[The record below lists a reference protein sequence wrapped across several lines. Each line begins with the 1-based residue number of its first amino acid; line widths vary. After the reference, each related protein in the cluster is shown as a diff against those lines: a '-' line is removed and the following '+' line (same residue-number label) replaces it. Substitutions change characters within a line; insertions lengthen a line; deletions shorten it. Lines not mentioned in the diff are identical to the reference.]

1 MINKKLLL
9 FLFFVLFVFF
19 QLHPLTETKAQNQPL
34 KLIRDAEIEQVIRTI
49 AQPILRAANLDPQS
63 VSFILIQDSS
73 LNAFVSAGS
82 NIFIHT
88 GLIEAID
95 DPGELMGVLAHEIG
109 HITGGHIIARKAF
122 GQKSVAQA
130 LIGSLL
136 SIGAAVA
143 LQKPEIGIAGLITGP
158 GIARNQLFAYSR
170 IQEAS
175 ADQAAL
181 RFLERAQL
189 PACGML
195 SFLEKLQDQE
205 LLPQTYQSQYLRTH
219 PLIRE
224 RIRVI
229 RNHRQSDQCSE
240 NILPEVI
247 IEATKR
253 IRAKLTGFL
262 NPNQALL
269 RYTSDDPSAH
279 ARYGRAIAFYRQGST
294 TQALTLFESLIEQE
308 PENSFFYEMKGQIL
322 RENGQIQEA
331 IQPYEQAVAYAPEV
345 PLLRISL
352 AQLLLERDDDTLLDS
367 AISHLTKAQQQ
378 LVVAQDI
385 QIPFLWRLLAT
396 AYGRKKLNG
405 LMHYAL
411 TEENFLLGNTQ
422 ATLLQARYAAQLL
435 PQGSPSWIR
444 VQDIQTAIQGRI
456 P

>member
-1 MINKKLLL
+1 MINKKRLL

-19 QLHPLTETKAQNQPL
+19 QLHTLTETKAQ

-49 AQPILRAANLDPQS
+49 AQPILRAANIDPQS

-73 LNAFVSAGS
+73 VNAFVSAGS
-82 NIFIHT
+82 HIFIHT

-109 HITGGHIIARKAF
+109 HITGGHLISRKAF

-143 LQKPEIGIAGLITGP
+143 LQRPEIGIAGLITSP

-181 RFLERAQL
+181 RFLERAKL

-205 LLPQTYQSQYLRTH
+205 LLPKTYQSQYLRTH

-229 RNHRQSDQCSE
+229 RNHRQSAQCSE
-240 NILPEVI
+240 SVLPEVI
-247 IEATKR
+247 IEATRR
-253 IRAKLTGFL
+253 IRAKLIGFL
-262 NPNQALL
+262 NPSQALL

-279 ARYGRAIAFYRQGST
+279 ARYGRAIAFYRQGSI
-294 TQALTLFESLIEQE
+294 TQALTLFDSLIDQE
-308 PENSFFYEMKGQIL
+308 PENPFFYEMKGQIL
-322 RENGQIQEA
+322 RENGRIQEA
-331 IQPYEQAVAYAPEV
+331 IQPYEQAVAYAPKV
-345 PLLRISL
+345 PLLRIAL
-352 AQLLLERDDDTLLDS
+352 AQVLLEMDDDTLLDS

-385 QIPFLWRLLAT
+385 QTPFLWRLLAT

-444 VQDIQTAIQGRI
+444 VQDIQTVIQGRI